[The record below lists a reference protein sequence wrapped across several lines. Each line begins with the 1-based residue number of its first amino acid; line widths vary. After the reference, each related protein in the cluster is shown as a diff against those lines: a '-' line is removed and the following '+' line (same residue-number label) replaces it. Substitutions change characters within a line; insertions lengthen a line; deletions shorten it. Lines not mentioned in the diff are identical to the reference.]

1 MSGSIVE
8 FAARMASGDWSG
20 VSALGFT
27 HGHLLDGQH
36 RLGAAALAG
45 VPLAVTIDVLDD
57 AVVEGV
63 V

>member
-1 MSGSIVE
+1 LIVE

>member
-1 MSGSIVE
+1 MAWRRLVGRIGSP
-8 FAARMASGDWSG
+8 
-20 VSALGFT
+20 LH

-36 RLGAAALAG
+36 RRGAAALAG

>member
-1 MSGSIVE
+1 
-8 FAARMASGDWSG
+8 MASGDWSG
-20 VSALGFT
+20 ASALGFT

-63 V
+63 L